1 MGEIGMYQPFSRL
14 FREFDRAPAAGFRVD
29 VEEDGGQYR
38 IRADLPGADKND
50 VNVNVENNVLS
61 IGAALERGGENI
73 VHNERAGGEL
83 KRAFRLPP
91 QADAARIAASIQNG
105 VLTVVVPKSK
115 AAVGR
120 KIEVR

>member
-1 MGEIGMYQPFSRL
+1 
-14 FREFDRAPAAGFRVD
+14 
-29 VEEDGGQYR
+29 
-38 IRADLPGADKND
+38 
-50 VNVNVENNVLS
+50 
-61 IGAALERGGENI
+61 
-73 VHNERAGGEL
+73 
-83 KRAFRLPP
+83 RLPP